1 MSTMPRV
8 VSDQRNKFENDE
20 LFRKL
25 GRESEIRY
33 TGYRDRPQEE
43 RQMRF
48 VNSCREG
55 HAQLS
60 FVATGTNL
68 HLQFYP
74 NSWSE
79 TSDRKPTKEY
89 VDFDK
94 ENGKVNLKS
103 QFILNGVCVIWKG
116 CIDISRLDGVGYV
129 EFDAQRAKE
138 EDMIYRAT
146 MEQQNRRL
154 REFEERQRLHREEI
168 ERAVGTEARRRGG
181 HTGAM
186 AHCNAAASNAHC

>member
-1 MSTMPRV
+1 MSSMPRV
-8 VSDQRNKFENDE
+8 VSDQRSKFENDE

-33 TGYRDRPQEE
+33 TGYRDRSQEE

-48 VNSCREG
+48 INSCREG

-79 TSDRKPTKEY
+79 TSERKPTKEY

-94 ENGKVNLKS
+94 EIGKVCLKS
-103 QFILNGVCVIWKG
+103 QFILNGVCVIWRG
-116 CIDISRLDGVGYV
+116 YIDLNRLDGVGYV

-138 EDMIYRAT
+138 EDLIYRAS

-154 REFEERQRLHREEI
+154 REFEQRQMLHRKEVEQ
-168 ERAVGTEARRRGG
+168 AVGTEVS
-181 HTGAM
+181 T
-186 AHCNAAASNAHC
+186 

>member
-1 MSTMPRV
+1 MTTMPRV
-8 VSDQRNKFENDE
+8 VSDQRSKFENDE

-33 TGYRDRPQEE
+33 TGYRDRNQEE

-48 VNSCREG
+48 VSSCREG

-74 NSWSE
+74 NSWCE

-94 ENGKVNLKS
+94 EIGKVCLKS
-103 QFILNGVCVIWKG
+103 QFILNGVCVTWRG
-116 CIDISRLDGVGYV
+116 YIDLNRLDGVGYV

-138 EDMIYRAT
+138 EDQLYRAGL
-146 MEQQNRRL
+146 EQQNRRV
-154 REFEERQRLHREEI
+154 REFEERQMLHRKEI
-168 ERAVGTEARRRGG
+168 ERAVGSEVST
-181 HTGAM
+181 
-186 AHCNAAASNAHC
+186 

>member
-1 MSTMPRV
+1 MTTMPRV
-8 VSDQRNKFENDE
+8 VPDQRSKFENDE

-25 GRESEIRY
+25 GRDSEIRY
-33 TGYRDRPQEE
+33 TGYRDRAQEE

-79 TSDRKPTKEY
+79 TTDRKPTKEY

-94 ENGKVNLKS
+94 EIGKVSKTSKQGVSRYRDIEIQRTLTSVLAGS
-103 QFILNGVCVIWKG
+103 QPAGIRRKPCKIA
-116 CIDISRLDGVGYV
+116 CY
-129 EFDAQRAKE
+129 
-138 EDMIYRAT
+138 T
-146 MEQQNRRL
+146 MTESL
-154 REFEERQRLHREEI
+154 RPSAPADQYQTLS
-168 ERAVGTEARRRGG
+168 TW
-181 HTGAM
+181 
-186 AHCNAAASNAHC
+186 